1 MRIELQGCNEYIAYI
16 IYDALQCMAAMALP
30 QLFLVAPLIR
40 LSGQWTKD
48 AKIKMKMKKW
58 RL

>member
-1 MRIELQGCNEYIAYI
+1 MQGCNKYIAYI
-16 IYDALQCMAAMALP
+16 IYDALQCMAAIALP